1 MAFRLSF
8 RLAAAVLPL
17 CATGLT
23 AIDPLVATQ
32 NPTQDA
38 KESSSTASSPTQTT
52 AQRLLVKDGTPIK
65 LKLKRGVYSQYAKIG
80 DEVDYLVDEEV
91 VVNGK
96 IIVPE
101 AAIVKGR
108 VVSAEHKRRMGRGG
122 KIDISADSVN
132 LFNSQKIPLRAFQ
145 QARGGGQGLDMSGEM
160 LAAAAMTLGVGAP
173 FVLFKHGKDIEIRQG
188 SAFTAF
194 VDGDTW
200 LEDIA
205 FPAKSSSTVSDSARQ
220 VILVPKRSEDS
231 PQNNQTAAVSI
242 TSAPAGAE
250 IELDGN
256 FVGNTPETLKVLP
269 GDHLVVLHKH
279 GYKNWE
285 RNLRIAGEIVNIAA
299 DLEHEMN

>member
-1 MAFRLSF
+1 MPSSF
-8 RLAAAVLPL
+8 AIRPGAILLVHVLIFAPLARSQKPGSEKASAQ
-17 CATGLT
+17 AS
-23 AIDPLVATQ
+23 ATQ
-32 NPTQDA
+32 
-38 KESSSTASSPTQTT
+38 STSP
-52 AQRLLVKDGTPIK
+52 AQKLLIKDGTPVK
-65 LKLKRGVYSQYAKIG
+65 MKLKRGVYSQYAKVG
-80 DEVDYLVDEEV
+80 DEVDYLVDDEL

-101 AAIVKGR
+101 GALVKGK
-108 VVSAEHKRRMGRGG
+108 VVSAEHKRTMGRGG
-122 KIDISADSVN
+122 KIDISADSIK
-132 LFNSQKIPLRAFQ
+132 LFNSQSIPLRAFQ

-160 LAAAAMTLGVGAP
+160 LAAASLTLGVGAP

-188 SAFTAF
+188 SSFTAF
-194 VDGDTW
+194 VNGDTW

>member
-1 MAFRLSF
+1 MISRLYLP
-8 RLAAAVLPL
+8 LAALLIYALGASL
-17 CATGLT
+17 LDAQTGLENPGAGT
-23 AIDPLVATQ
+23 NSKDPSGQSA
-32 NPTQDA
+32 A
-38 KESSSTASSPTQTT
+38 ASQK
-52 AQRLLVKDGTPIK
+52 LLVKDGTPIK

-80 DEVDYLVDEEV
+80 DEVEYLADEEV

-101 AAIVKGR
+101 GSTVKGK

-122 KIDISADSVN
+122 KIDISADSIK
-132 LFNSQKIPLRAFQ
+132 LFNSQSIPLRAFQ

-160 LAAAAMTLGVGAP
+160 LAAASLTLGVGAP

-188 SAFTAF
+188 SSFTAF
-194 VDGDTW
+194 VNGDTW

-205 FPAKSSSTVSDSARQ
+205 FPAKSSSTVSDPAQQ
-220 VILVPKRSEDS
+220 VVLVPKRSEDS
-231 PQNNQTAAVSI
+231 PQNSQTAAVSI

-250 IELDGN
+250 IELDGS
-256 FVGNTPETLKVLP
+256 FVGNTPETLRVLP

-285 RNLRIAGEIVNIAA
+285 RKLRIAGEIVNVAA
-299 DLEHEMN
+299 DLEPEMD